1 MKYYTVQVTEIVT
14 KTENQQA
21 NACLDRQAPRCL
33 GKSFFLCHHLAVTIH
48 PREDRLRC
56 FPRSAVGSTACI
68 AGGRL
73 QRRKLRVM
81 GIRSMP
87 RRYSTPDRQTGGQ
100 QPGKVRIE
108 PPNFE

>member
-1 MKYYTVQVTEIVT
+1 MESVT

-21 NACLDRQAPRCL
+21 NACLGRQAPQGL
-33 GKSFFLCHHLAVTIH
+33 GKSFFLCHHLAATIH

-56 FPRSAVGSTACI
+56 FPQEAVRPTARI

-73 QRRKLRVM
+73 HQLAGEQGSCESGGPVRCQ
-81 GIRSMP
+81 GATAP
-87 RRYSTPDRQTGGQ
+87 QTGGQ
-100 QPGKVRIE
+100 QPWKVRIE